1 MKKNLFFTKLENN
14 KVECNLCPHN
24 CIILEEKTGICK
36 TRKNV
41 NGELYSLNYGEV
53 TAINIDPIEKKPL
66 FHFYPGNNVFSIG
79 TWGCNFKC
87 KFCQNF
93 EISQEKPYNI
103 YKIYPENL
111 LDLVIQKKSKIVAF
125 TYSEPI
131 VWYEYVYD
139 SAKLLKEKNIKTVL
153 VTNGY
158 INKKPLLELLPY
170 IDAMN
175 IDLKGF
181 NDNFYNNI
189 VGGKKDPVMDV
200 IKLSYENNIHI
211 EITVLVVTQGNDDYN
226 ELENMFKWIG
236 SIDIPIHLSRY
247 YPIYKFHNPPT
258 SIEKLEN
265 LYYLAKKYLNYVYL
279 GNVWNKEF
287 ESTYCPNCNTLLI
300 EREGYNIRINNIDEK
315 GRCKNCLKEIPIVF

>member
-1 MKKNLFFTKLENN
+1 MKKSLFFTKLENN

-24 CIILEEKTGICK
+24 CIISEEKTGICK
-36 TRKNV
+36 TRKNI

-103 YKIYPENL
+103 YKLYPEDL

-139 SAKLLKEKNIKTVL
+139 SAKLLKENNIKTVL

-158 INKKPLLELLPY
+158 INKKPLLNLLPY

-287 ESTYCPNCNTLLI
+287 ESTFCPNCNTLLI